1 VYKHTDSS
9 SVISLEKFMFARN
22 ALLSAITAISILS
35 LSGLN
40 IAHAQGNSQNAMGN
54 PQLNEL
60 EANHD
65 ADIAA
70 LQAELDAANVQ
81 VATLQA
87 QVDALNA
94 FDIAA
99 LQAQVDAMDAYN
111 LALGTYVVVDDTT
124 DPSRPVV
131 QVVGANLQ
139 VINGLGAGSTGA
151 NGVGNLLVGYD
162 EERHTGDSDCSWP
175 QYTSELSCLSAGKV
189 WARNHKS
196 GSHYLVIGKKHNYS
210 RDGGLVAG
218 HLNTVNGIKAS
229 ISGGFN
235 NTASGTDSSVSGG
248 SNNTASGHR
257 SSVSG
262 GYGNTASEEGSSVS
276 GGRLN
281 TAAEFQS
288 SVSGGVTNTASG
300 SYSSVSGGSNNTAS
314 GTGSSVSGGS
324 NNTASTDN
332 SHLP

>member
-1 VYKHTDSS
+1 
-9 SVISLEKFMFARN
+9 MFARN
-22 ALLSAITAISILS
+22 ALLSAITAIFILS

-40 IAHAQGNSQNAMGN
+40 IAHAQGNPQNAQGN

-70 LQAELDAANVQ
+70 LQAELDAVNVQ
-81 VATLQA
+81 VAT
-87 QVDALNA
+87 
-94 FDIAA
+94 

-162 EERHTGDSDCSWP
+162 EERHTGDSNCSWP

-196 GSHYLVIGKKHNYS
+196 GSHYVVIGNKHNYS
-210 RDGGLVAG
+210 RYGGLVAG

-229 ISGGFN
+229 ISGGYN

-314 GTGSSVSGGS
+314 GTGSSVSGGFT
-324 NNTASTDN
+324 NTADADN